1 MEKQWIIRDKGDE
14 VQVKKLV
21 SELNIDEV
29 LANILLQR
37 QVKDFDQ
44 ARMFFRPDLAD
55 LHDPFLMKDMDKAV
69 SRIQEAIRGNEG
81 VMIYGDYD
89 VDGTTSVALVYS
101 FLKERFS
108 TISYYIPNRYTE
120 GYGISKKA
128 IDYASE
134 AGISLIIALDCGIKA
149 IDKIAYA
156 KSLNIDFIVC
166 DHHLPGDSLPEA
178 VAILDPKR
186 ADCEYPYKELS
197 GCGVGFKLIQAF
209 CKGSSLDNG
218 ELYALLDLVAVS
230 IASDIVPITGE
241 NRILAFYGLKRLN
254 EEPCPG
260 LKSIIKIAGL
270 QGKKLVVDDIVYKIG
285 PRINAA
291 GRMESGNKAVELL
304 LTGDDSSAREM
315 GGKINVYNDRRKNID
330 RDITQQALKMIASD
344 ESFLNCRATVLFN
357 PDWHKGVIGIVASR
371 LIESYYRPTVVLT
384 ESNGFAT
391 GSARSV
397 PGFDLYQAMENC
409 SDLLENFGG
418 HMYAAGMTM
427 KVENVPD
434 FRKRFIEAVSSTI
447 TDDLLIPRIDIDS
460 EIRLE
465 AVNAKFFRILAQF
478 QPFGP
483 GNTAPVFLAGNVID
497 SGSVKIVGPN
507 RDHLKLDIMTEE
519 NPRLRLPAIAF
530 SQAEHYKLI
539 HAGMPFDICFSVEEN
554 VFQGKSNI
562 QLNVR
567 DIKIREEF
575 D

>member
-1 MEKQWIIRDKGDE
+1 MDKQWIIKDKGSE
-14 VQVKKLV
+14 EQVKKLV
-21 SELNIDEV
+21 SELNIDVV
-29 LANILLQR
+29 LANILVQR

-69 SRIQEAIRGNEG
+69 SRIQKAIHANENI
-81 VMIYGDYD
+81 MIYGDYD

-101 FLKERFS
+101 FLKGRFS

-120 GYGISKKA
+120 GYGVSKKA

-156 KSLNIDFIVC
+156 RSLNIDFIVC

-209 CKGSSLDNG
+209 CQEGSLDTS

-254 EEPCPG
+254 EDPCPG
-260 LKSIIKIAGL
+260 LKSIINIAGL

-291 GRMESGNKAVELL
+291 GRMESGSKAVELL
-304 LTGDDSSAREM
+304 LTGDDSAASEM
-315 GGKINVYNDRRKNID
+315 GGKINVFNDRRKNID

-344 ESFLNCRATVLFN
+344 KNLINSRATVLFN

-427 KVENVPD
+427 KIENVPD

-447 TDDLLIPRIDIDS
+447 TEDLLIPRIEIDS

-465 AVNAKFFRILAQF
+465 AVNSKFFRILAQF

-483 GNTAPVFLAGNVID
+483 GNTAPVFLARNVID

-519 NPRLRLPAIAF
+519 NLRLRLPAIAF
-530 SQAEHYKLI
+530 GQAEHYKLI